1 MGMAASQVR
10 LLQLT
15 SRKNDIGREL
25 QKLSMQ
31 KTSMAKETSAATKKY
46 RDAMN
51 TKRYKWSNNS
61 GVNYID
67 LSYSA
72 LMKPSPA
79 NQYTPYLLT
88 NSSGKVVLDTQYYEY
103 AKMISPS
110 GASGGDWTSNRTAIL
125 SALTGVPAETID
137 NANATSEAK
146 DAASAKVNELQ
157 EQLDKKIAAEPKEAI
172 NEDKF
177 IKKIGKTDAY
187 NFTSY
192 SSNGTATINS
202 KDELQA
208 LTDSMAN
215 AMSKYLLPDDAK
227 AFKEACEDYYN
238 SANEYIGVKTDAAK
252 QAQFGINNNTLDV
265 GTMMK
270 IILSSYKTI
279 LDDNGSDTGY
289 KEDSKGNIRYLTRE
303 VESTSWQKWNKEK
316 TELETQLAAA
326 KQEAGVATD
335 TDNQVLSSDQERMIQ
350 YYDQLFQAIADNGW
364 EYNSQI
370 GDNDYLNNMLQN
382 NEYYITTMTAQE
394 DDDGKSY
401 FEYDSSLAS
410 NFDKIFPVTDDDAI
424 EEAQVQYE
432 YEKSIINEKE
442 SRIDTRM
449 DNLKTEQSAVTKMI
463 ESIEQVKNDNIE
475 RTMNITA

>member
-51 TKRYKWSNNS
+51 TKCYKWSNNS

-88 NSSGKVVLDTQYYEY
+88 NSSGKVVVDTQYYEY

-137 NANATSEAK
+137 NATATSEAK
-146 DAASAKVNELQ
+146 DAANAKVEEIQSLLDAKNSNETTRKDNTLT
-157 EQLDKKIAAEPKEAI
+157 
-172 NEDKF
+172 KF
-177 IKKIGKTDAY
+177 ANMIGNIPGKV
-187 NFTSY
+187 NFNHFG
-192 SSNGTATINS
+192 SNQTATINS
-202 KDELQA
+202 QDELRTLLDA
-208 LTDSMAN
+208 MAN
-215 AMSKYLLPDDAK
+215 SMSSHLLPEDAK
-227 AFKEACEDYYN
+227 SFTEACDNYY
-238 SANEYIGVKTDAAK
+238 DAASG
-252 QAQFGINNNTLDV
+252 FVNDPNNSIPSLKKNTLKV
-265 GTMMK
+265 AEMMDF
-270 IILSSYKTI
+270 IMSSYKDIVDKRGTT
-279 LDDNGSDTGY
+279 NTAY
-289 KEDSKGNIRYLTRE
+289 TEDSKGHPKYITRE
-303 VESTSWQKWNKEK
+303 VNSDGWQKWNKEK
-316 TELETQLAAA
+316 TELDTQLAAA
-326 KQEAGVATD
+326 KQEANAATD

-370 GDNDYLNNMLQN
+370 SDNDYLNNMLQN

-410 NFDKIFPVTDDDAI
+410 NFDKIFAVTDDDAI

-449 DNLKTEQSAVTKMI
+449 DNLKTEQSAVTKMM